1 MGVNL
6 IFWQLYKIKQTLK
19 ITQNNKS
26 KFKIILNFFLFS
38 TYRDSLTDFTNHKNN
53 RQAYPDQKFK
63 VKIGL

>member
-53 RQAYPDQKFK
+53 R
-63 VKIGL
+63 